1 VLKYSAFS
9 RVQQLLWMLL
19 PDCAG
24 IVNKQ
29 LVVATE
35 SCTLTISGGNVGPKN
50 RFRMVSLAVFIA
62 TRHVQ

>member
-1 VLKYSAFS
+1 MLKYSVFS
-9 RVQQLLWMLL
+9 QIQQLLWVLS

-24 IVNKQ
+24 IVDKQ

-50 RFRMVSLAVFIA
+50 RFHMVSLAVFIA
-62 TRHVQ
+62 RRHVQ